1 MNEFK
6 IVEDIVIILLISIPI
21 IYIFNKIH
29 IPSIIGFLIAGMII
43 GPYGFKFITDT
54 SEIKVMAE
62 IGIMLLLF
70 TIGLEV
76 SFTRLMKLKK
86 YLLFAGGLQ
95 VIGTIIIATL
105 VTILFGFTP
114 KEAFFLGMVI
124 SLSSTAIVLKIISD
138 KDELQTPHGKIAVG
152 ILIFQD
158 LSIVPLSL
166 LILLLG
172 SSGGLTIADIA
183 LELLI
188 AFGLTAVII
197 VISKYLMPHIVHQIA
212 RIRLREVFI
221 TGIVLLLL
229 GMSFLTHKLGLSFAL
244 GAFIVGL
251 ILAESEYSHQI
262 IAEIQPFQSVFNS
275 ILFVSIGLLVNLQF
289 ITQNYLT
296 IAAAGV
302 GVLFLKALI
311 IIGIVLLMKYPL
323 RIAILIGF
331 GLAQVGEFSFILA
344 EAGFSFNLIN
354 DYYFNVFLSVI
365 IFTMILTPFIFKFSP
380 VIAAKSRMIP
390 TPSGDKERS
399 KAELSDHVIIAGF
412 GLNGRNLARVLRET
426 GIKYIVVEM
435 NPDVV
440 KKEKTTGE
448 NIIYGDV
455 AKEEIL
461 RNAGIERAK
470 MIVFAISDPTSTRL
484 ALRTSKD
491 LNPDAYTLVR
501 TRYVHEIDDL
511 KRLGAD
517 IIIPEEFETSL
528 HIFRSVLEKYH
539 IPLNV
544 IMQQVNLLRQESYKM
559 LVKPDMSISSL
570 SHIDEV
576 LAKGLTETYYVNE
589 DNNYI
594 DKTLHEIN
602 LRAETGVTVIAIIR
616 DEKVV
621 SMPTAGERI
630 KQNDT
635 LVLTGT
641 HQSIDKAITKLNS

>member
-1 MNEFK
+1 
-6 IVEDIVIILLISIPI
+6 L
-21 IYIFNKIH
+21 
-29 IPSIIGFLIAGMII
+29 PSIIGFLIAGMII

-76 SFTRLMKLKK
+76 SFTRLIQLKK

-95 VIGTIIIATL
+95 LIGTIIVATL

-114 KEAFFLGMVI
+114 GEAFFLGIVI
-124 SLSSTAIVLKIISD
+124 SLSSTAVVLKILSD
-138 KDELQTPHGKIAVG
+138 KGELQTPQGRIAVG

-172 SSGGLTIADIA
+172 STGGVTIADIA

-188 AFGLTAVII
+188 TFGLTAVII

-212 RIRLREVFI
+212 RIRLREVFT
-221 TGIVLLLL
+221 TGIILLLL

-251 ILAESEYSHQI
+251 ILAESDYSHQI
-262 IAEIQPFQSVFNS
+262 VAEIQPFKSVFNS

-296 IAAAGV
+296 IGGAGL

-323 RIAILIGF
+323 RIAIIIGF

-344 EAGFSFNLIN
+344 EAGFSFNLID

-380 VIAAKSRMIP
+380 MIAEKSNMIP
-390 TPSGDKERS
+390 SISGDKGRR
-399 KAELSDHVIIAGF
+399 KAELNDHVIIVGF

-435 NPDVV
+435 NPDTV
-440 KKEKTTGE
+440 KKEKSGGE
-448 NIIYGDV
+448 NIIFGDV

-461 RNAGIERAK
+461 HNAGIEKAR
-470 MIVFAISDPTSTRL
+470 MIVFAISDPVSTRL
-484 ALRTSKD
+484 ALRACKNM
-491 LNPDAYTLVR
+491 NPEVYTLVR
-501 TRYVHEIDDL
+501 TRYVNEIDEL

-528 HIFRSVLEKYH
+528 QIFRSVLEKYH

-544 IMQQVNLLRQESYKM
+544 IMQQVNLLRRESYKM
-559 LVKPDMSISSL
+559 LIKPETSISSL
-570 SHIDEV
+570 SHIDEI
-576 LAKGLTETYYVNE
+576 LAKGLTESYYVNE

-594 DKTLHEIN
+594 ERTLREIN
-602 LRAETGVTVIAIIR
+602 LRAETDVTVIAIIR
-616 DEKVV
+616 DEKVI
-621 SMPTAGERI
+621 SMPPAGEKI
-630 KQNDT
+630 KLNDT

-641 HQSIDKAITKLNS
+641 HQSVDKAIVKLNS

>member
-6 IVEDIVIILLISIPI
+6 IVQDIVIILLISIPI
-21 IYIFNKIH
+21 IYLFNKIH

-76 SFTRLMKLKK
+76 SFTRLMQLKK

-95 VIGTIIIATL
+95 LIGTIIVATL

-124 SLSSTAIVLKIISD
+124 SLSSTAVVLKILSD
-138 KDELQTPHGKIAVG
+138 KGELQTPQGKIAVG

-172 SSGGLTIADIA
+172 STGGVTIADITF
-183 LELLI
+183 ELLI
-188 AFGLTAVII
+188 TFGLTAVII
-197 VISKYLMPHIVHQIA
+197 VISKYLMPYIVHQIA
-212 RIRLREVFI
+212 RIRLREVFT
-221 TGIVLLLL
+221 TGIILLLL

-251 ILAESEYSHQI
+251 ILAESDYSHQI
-262 IAEIQPFQSVFNS
+262 VAEIQPFKSIFNS

-296 IAAAGV
+296 IGGAGL

-323 RIAILIGF
+323 RIAIIIGF

-344 EAGFSFNLIN
+344 EAGFGFNLID
-354 DYYFNVFLSVI
+354 DYYFNVFLAVI
-365 IFTMILTPFIFKFSP
+365 ILTMILTPFIFKFLP
-380 VIAAKSRMIP
+380 MIAEKSNMIP
-390 TPSGDKERS
+390 SISGDKGKR
-399 KAELSDHVIIAGF
+399 KAELSDHVIIVGF

-426 GIKYIVVEM
+426 GIKYTVVEM
-435 NPDVV
+435 NPDTV
-440 KKEKTTGE
+440 KKEKSGGE
-448 NIIYGDV
+448 NIIFGDV

-461 RNAGIERAK
+461 HNAGIEKAR
-470 MIVFAISDPTSTRL
+470 MIVFAISDPASTKL
-484 ALRTSKD
+484 ALRACKD
-491 LNPDAYTLVR
+491 MNPEVYTLVR
-501 TRYVHEIDDL
+501 TRYVNEIDEL

-528 HIFRSVLEKYH
+528 QIFRSVLEKYH
-539 IPLNV
+539 IPLNI

-559 LVKPDMSISSL
+559 LIKPETSISSL
-570 SHIDEV
+570 SHIDEI
-576 LAKGLTETYYVNE
+576 LAKGLTESYYVNE

-594 DKTLHEIN
+594 ERTLREIN
-602 LRAETGVTVIAIIR
+602 LRAETDVTVIAIIR
-616 DEKVV
+616 DEKVI
-621 SMPTAGERI
+621 SMPLAGEKI
-630 KQNDT
+630 KLNDT

-641 HQSIDKAITKLNS
+641 HQSVDKAIAKLNS